1 MTAPFLADMYYLNIK
16 KLSLLKTRGPYYTMQ
31 YTVSWLE
38 SRNSK
43 PIEVGTCASWT
54 EANNMLTC
62 VDSEQYFA
70 VINDGDTAYHF
81 LVTKGAGPLEV
92 IALQDYPNMSIYDV
106 LLKR

>member
-1 MTAPFLADMYYLNIK
+1 
-16 KLSLLKTRGPYYTMQ
+16 
-31 YTVSWLE
+31 
-38 SRNSK
+38 
-43 PIEVGTCASWT
+43 
-54 EANNMLTC
+54 MLTC